1 MTRSRAGAA
10 TAAAWG
16 AAVALIAVSVAW
28 GRVYQRET
36 PQIFLGAAP
45 LVGRDFSDGWDWRF
59 GWALV
64 AAAGV
69 GTVLVGSIVS
79 GWWWQARLRW
89 VVAASSAGSGV
100 FGLLLALTDG
110 ANGVVYGA
118 VHRTEYL
125 ANLAS
130 APPAGEFVRT
140 FVERIDDYSVHVRG
154 HPPGFVMVLKVL
166 DGVGLGGGWPAASL
180 SVAATVVVPAAV
192 LVTVWAA
199 VDASWVRRVAP
210 LLIVPPYLLW
220 MVTSAD
226 AVYTAVGACG
236 MAAVALGLRD
246 SRWPA
251 AAGGA
256 VGGTLLASLLFLTYG
271 GATFALVPMPMVIV
285 AWRVGAGRTARTV
298 VAAGLAGTAVTVEF
312 AVAGFW
318 WFEGAAETREQY
330 WTGSAQ
336 FRTWTYFGLA
346 NLAIALIALGPATF
360 AGLLALRDRRV
371 WLLVGGGLLAMLAAH
386 VSQYTRG
393 EVERI
398 WLLFFPWIA
407 VAGGAA
413 ITASTRLRSA
423 ALVGAQA
430 AGAIALQAALVSKW

>member
-1 MTRSRAGAA
+1 MTRRSLAA
-10 TAAAWG
+10 SAAAWG
-16 AAVALIAVSVAW
+16 GAVALIVVSVAW
-28 GRVYQRET
+28 GRAYQRET

-45 LVGRDFSDGWDWRF
+45 LVGRDFRDGWDWRF

-69 GTVLVGSIVS
+69 GTVLVASIVS
-79 GWWWQARLRW
+79 GWWWRARLRW
-89 VVAASSAGSGV
+89 VVAASSTGSGA
-100 FGLLLALTDG
+100 FGLFLALTDG
-110 ANGVVYGA
+110 AGGVLDGA

-125 ANLAS
+125 ANLAA
-130 APPAGEFVRT
+130 APPADEFLRT

-166 DGVGLGGGWPAASL
+166 DGVGFGGGWPAASL

-192 LVTVWAA
+192 LVSVWAV

-236 MAAVALGLRD
+236 VAAIAVALRGG
-246 SRWPA
+246 WPA
-251 AAGGA
+251 LVGGA
-256 VGGTLLASLLFLTYG
+256 VGGTFLASLMFLTYG
-271 GATFALVPMPMVIV
+271 GATFALVPIPMVIV
-285 AWRVGAGRTARTV
+285 AWRAGASRTARTV
-298 VAAGLAGTAVTVEF
+298 VAVGLAATAVTVAF
-312 AVAGFW
+312 AVVGFW
-318 WFEGAAETREQY
+318 WIEGAAETREQY
-330 WTGSAQ
+330 WAGSAQ

-346 NLAIALIALGPATF
+346 NIAVALIALGPATF

-371 WLLVGGGLLAMLAAH
+371 WLLVGGGLLAMIAAH

-398 WLLFFPWIA
+398 WLLFYPWIA